1 MREAD
6 LLATAKELRSQI
18 RTRCKLDPSWE
29 KASHEMQQF
38 YLMLARRV
46 EGLEPRESLQ

>member
-18 RTRCKLDPSWE
+18 RTRAGLDGSWE

-38 YLMLARRV
+38 YLVLARRV
-46 EGLEPRESLQ
+46 EGLEPKENLQ

>member
-18 RTRCKLDPSWE
+18 RTRCGLDANWN
-29 KASHEMQQF
+29 KASLEMQNF

>member
-18 RTRCKLDPSWE
+18 RTRAGLEGGWE
-29 KASHEMQQF
+29 KASTEMQSF

-46 EGLEPRESLQ
+46 EGLEPKESLQ